1 MRRGSGSSVK
11 EEPPREEEEEEE
23 GPSHLRRSWNSRC
36 GGAAAGEH
44 SAAVR
49 VEAARVAVAA
59 RRLHR
64 SRPDMAGGEA
74 RRELRIGA
82 ESSERERIR
91 GGKRVCCIVVAGVV
105 SEFLRCFSLVCV
117 CV

>member
-1 MRRGSGSSVK
+1 VE
-11 EEPPREEEEEEE
+11 EEPPREEEEEEEE
-23 GPSHLRRSWNSRC
+23 GPSHLRRSWSSRC

-91 GGKRVCCIVVAGVV
+91 GGKRVCCVVAGVV
-105 SEFLRCFSLVCV
+105 SEFLRCFSRVVCV
-117 CV
+117 